1 MDAIS
6 ICKTLQQRG
15 FEAYIIGGAV
25 RDQLLGLE
33 PKDLDVVTSARPKE
47 ILKAFPG
54 HKMSEV
60 GKSFGIVVIDNIE
73 VATFRQDRYAG
84 FDDKAVEI
92 SFANTLFEDVSRRD
106 LTINTMAMDP
116 VSGEIIDYFNGR
128 EDLRN
133 RVIRFVGSPMERI
146 KEDPNR
152 ILRACRF
159 AAKIGGKMD
168 KLTASAL
175 KVCAGYVK
183 QFVAPERVHKEIMAA
198 MKIKNASMFF
208 VLLHQL
214 GVLKDI
220 LPSLEGCF
228 GHEHGNHHSE
238 DIFSHMMMTGDH
250 VSTKDRLLKMAAYV
264 HDVGK
269 PASFDPEGKTF
280 YDHEK
285 IGAEILATE
294 LPVLRFSN
302 EEVTRICNLTR
313 LHMTIH
319 FKHPTPKSVRRVL
332 KKLHEAGVSYRDLLR
347 LYDADL
353 MGSLNRAHEHRN
365 NRFGTLMTAYRAIS
379 PELHRPAPVHS
390 LACLKINGNDVCR
403 IAGIKPS
410 KKVGEILNHL
420 LEVVL
425 EDPEMNNEEQLSSVV
440 KELVNN

>member
-6 ICKTLQQRG
+6 ICKILQQRG
-15 FEAYIIGGAV
+15 HEAYIIGGAV

-33 PKDLDVVTSARPKE
+33 PKDMDVVTSARPKE

-54 HKMSEV
+54 HKVSEV
-60 GKSFGIVVIDNIE
+60 GKSFGVLLIDSIE

-92 SFANTLFEDVSRRD
+92 SFADTLFEDVSRRD

-116 VSGEIIDYFNGR
+116 VSGEITDHFNGR

-133 RVIRFVGSPMERI
+133 RIIRFVGNPMERI

-159 AAKIGGKMD
+159 AAKINGT
-168 KLTASAL
+168 LHHNTAVAL
-175 KVCAGYVK
+175 RECSYFVK
-183 QFVAPERVHKEIMAA
+183 KYVAPERISKEILAA
-198 MKIKNASMFF
+198 MKVKNASTFF
-208 VLLHQL
+208 YLLHQI

-228 GHEHGNHHSE
+228 GHEHGNHHYE

-250 VSTKDRLLKMAAYV
+250 VSTKNPLLKLAAYV

-280 YDHEK
+280 YDHDQL
-285 IGAEILATE
+285 GAEILATE

-365 NRFGTLMTAYRAIS
+365 NRFGTLLAAYRVIS
-379 PELHRPAPVHS
+379 PELRRTEPVHS
-390 LACLKINGNDVCR
+390 LACLKINGDDVCR

-410 KKVGEILNHL
+410 KQVGDILNHL
-420 LEVVL
+420 MDVVL
-425 EDPEMNNEEQLSSVV
+425 DCPEMNNEEQLSSVV
-440 KELVNN
+440 RSLFK

>member
-6 ICKTLQQRG
+6 ICKILQQRG
-15 FEAYIIGGAV
+15 HEAYIIGGAV

-33 PKDLDVVTSARPKE
+33 PKDMDVVTSARPKE

-54 HKMSEV
+54 HKVSEV
-60 GKSFGIVVIDNIE
+60 GKSFGVLLIDSIE

-92 SFANTLFEDVSRRD
+92 SFADTLFEDVSRRD

-116 VSGEIIDYFNGR
+116 VSGEITDHFNGR

-133 RVIRFVGSPMERI
+133 RIIRFVGNPMERI

-159 AAKIGGKMD
+159 AAKINGT
-168 KLTASAL
+168 LHHNTAVAL
-175 KVCAGYVK
+175 RECSYFVK
-183 QFVAPERVHKEIMAA
+183 KYVAPERISKEILAA
-198 MKIKNASMFF
+198 MKVKNASTFF
-208 VLLHQL
+208 YLLHQI

-228 GHEHGNHHSE
+228 GHEHGNHHYE

-250 VSTKDRLLKMAAYV
+250 VSTKNPLLKLAAYV

-280 YDHEK
+280 YDHDQL
-285 IGAEILATE
+285 GAEILATE

-365 NRFGTLMTAYRAIS
+365 NRFGTLMAAYRVIS
-379 PELHRPAPVHS
+379 PELHRPEPVHS

-403 IAGIKPS
+403 IAGIRPS
-410 KKVGEILNHL
+410 KRVGEILDHL